1 MKMKNRVAL
10 ATLAMMI
17 AASTAA
23 YGQVGNGRGARLGQT
38 RAVNANAAAATA
50 NQATAT
56 AQTTA
61 AATPEQAAATPAP
74 KASSDGSEFVIAKD
88 ATPEQLVEQATSLLS
103 TEIAFESEKEYSA
116 WVAKMLQTVGLIADR
131 ILTLKPTDEYFVE
144 AISLKGQVLCYQASL
159 DSSILPQ
166 LKKYADAL
174 ANNKRVQS
182 LEDGR
187 NATLAFTGVYLQ
199 AVVADIAERQGT
211 AKELAAAMNEVDA
224 FVKAHPETSDMTV
237 DLVFPVQV
245 IAANLGNPKLP
256 DQIWA
261 PIRKTLAASETPE
274 AQNALMMLDGTI
286 RYSQLVGAPFEW
298 QGCDAKGKKFDAE
311 TVKGRVVVVD
321 FWASW
326 CQQSAEYHEQ
336 LKKLYDLYHAQ
347 GFEIVSYNLDP
358 KLEDMDAYLTKNP
371 LPWIVLSDRATVDA
385 KETSLAA
392 YYGIGEIPT
401 MILIGGDGKVA
412 STDLSLESLAAT
424 LQNVFSKSAAVPAS
438 SSKTPATTGSAT
450 KPSSAKPAA
459 TKTTTPTTRRATTR

>member
-1 MKMKNRVAL
+1 MKLKNRVAL

-38 RAVNANAAAATA
+38 RAVNAN
-50 NQATAT
+50 QATAT
-56 AQTTA
+56 AQTTV
-61 AATPEQAAATPAP
+61 AATPAQAAATPAP

-298 QGCDAKGKKFDAE
+298 QGCDAKGKKFVAE
-311 TVKGRVVVVD
+311 AVKGRVVVVD

-438 SSKTPATTGSAT
+438 SSKTPAT

>member
-38 RAVNANAAAATA
+38 RAVNAN
-50 NQATAT
+50 QATAT
-56 AQTTA
+56 AQTTV
-61 AATPEQAAATPAP
+61 AATPAQAAATPAP

-298 QGCDAKGKKFDAE
+298 QGCDAKGKKFVAE
-311 TVKGRVVVVD
+311 AVKGRVVVVD

-438 SSKTPATTGSAT
+438 SSKTPAT

>member
-1 MKMKNRVAL
+1 
-10 ATLAMMI
+10 MMI

-23 YGQVGNGRGARLGQT
+23 YGQTGTGRGLRAGQT
-38 RAVNANAAAATA
+38 RAANANAAVAAASATPAATP
-50 NQATAT
+50 AT
-56 AQTTA
+56 TTA
-61 AATPEQAAATPAP
+61 AAEAPAP
-74 KASSDGSEFVIAKD
+74 KTSSDGSEFVIAKD
-88 ATPEQLVEQATSLLS
+88 ATPEQLVKQATSLLS

-116 WVAKMLQTVGLIADR
+116 WVAKMLQTVGQIADR

-245 IAANLGNPKLP
+245 IAANLENSKLP

-261 PIRKTLAASETPE
+261 PIRKTLAASDAPE

-286 RYSQLVGAPFEW
+286 RYSQLVGATFEW

-311 TVKGRVVVVD
+311 TVKGRVIVVD

-358 KLEDMDAYLTKNP
+358 KLEDMEAYLTKNQ
-371 LPWIVLSDRATVDA
+371 LPWIILSDRATVDA

-424 LQNVFSKSAAVPAS
+424 LQNVFSKSAAVPAA
-438 SSKTPATTGSAT
+438 SSKTPASTGSAT
-450 KPSSAKPAA
+450 KASSAKPAA
-459 TKTTTPTTRRATTR
+459 TKATPATTTRRATR

>member
-1 MKMKNRVAL
+1 MKMKKRVAL

-50 NQATAT
+50 NQA
-56 AQTTA
+56 TA

-438 SSKTPATTGSAT
+438 SSKTPATTDSAT